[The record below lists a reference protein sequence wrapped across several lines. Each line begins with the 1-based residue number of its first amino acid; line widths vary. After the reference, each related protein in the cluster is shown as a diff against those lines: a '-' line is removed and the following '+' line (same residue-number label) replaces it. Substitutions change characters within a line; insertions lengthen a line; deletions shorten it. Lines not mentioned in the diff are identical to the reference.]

1 MASLTPAE
9 QRAEQ
14 LCEEERYLSLYNND
28 VEEEM
33 YKGKANCVNYRKYCL
48 QINISFDLDEELKR
62 LHKQRSSTYGQ
73 VAFDYDAKQTP
84 TVEPKA
90 TSHEQTAE
98 EEPDTPYQSN
108 PRFYVPPDIELVYL
122 T

>member
-14 LCEEERYLSLYNND
+14 LCEEERYLSLYNDD
-28 VEEEM
+28 VDEEM
-33 YKGKANCVNYRKYCL
+33 YKGSRDAKFVHFKYNL
-48 QINISFDLDEELKR
+48 ISIIFVDISLDEELKR

-73 VAFDYDAKQTP
+73 VAFDYEPQAESKSSAVNK
-84 TVEPKA
+84 TV
-90 TSHEQTAE
+90 E

-108 PRFYVPPDIELVYL
+108 PRFYVPPDIELASL